1 MTMARAKRMTQVN
14 WEALVFHGEIRWGE
28 PVTKSP
34 APPRL
39 RTHAGAAKNKRPD
52 RGRSLC
58 EGNRSRDR
66 RSKGVGGLCSSGDL
80 GERLALDPS
89 E

>member
-1 MTMARAKRMTQVN
+1 MARVKRMTQVT
-14 WEALVFHGEIRWGE
+14 WDTLVFHYMIRSGE
-28 PVTKSP
+28 PVPKSP
-34 APPRL
+34 ALPRL